1 MSFAE
6 EAEQELMRLMVQNR
20 HSTFSR
26 LEKSNQGESMV
37 IKFLDRY
44 GEPTSPKHLAESL
57 NLSSARIA
65 VVLGSLEKK
74 GQIARKMDPD
84 DRRRIH
90 VTLTNSG
97 KKIAKSERKDMRD
110 KIIEIFKQMGEED
123 TKQFIELT
131 AKFVDYSQKLS
142 LKEEGDQS

>member
-6 EAEQELMRLMVQNR
+6 EAEQELIRLMVQNR
-20 HSTFSR
+20 HSAFSR
-26 LEKSNQGESMV
+26 LEKSNQGESIV

-65 VVLGSLEKK
+65 VVLGNLEKK
-74 GQIARKMDPD
+74 GQIAREMDPN
-84 DRRRIH
+84 DRRRIN

-97 KKIAKSERKDMRD
+97 KKVAKSEKKEMRD

>member
-1 MSFAE
+1 MSYAE

-20 HSTFSR
+20 HSAFSR
-26 LEKSNQGESMV
+26 LEKSNQGESIV
-37 IKFLDRY
+37 IKFLARY

-74 GQIARKMDPD
+74 GQIERKMDPD
-84 DRRRIH
+84 DRRRIN
-90 VTLTNSG
+90 VTLTDCG
-97 KKIAKSERKDMRD
+97 KKAAKLQKKEMRD
-110 KIIEIFKQMGEED
+110 KIVQIFKLMGETE

-131 AKFVDYSQKLS
+131 AKFVDYSQQIS
-142 LKEEGDQS
+142 QKEEGDQ